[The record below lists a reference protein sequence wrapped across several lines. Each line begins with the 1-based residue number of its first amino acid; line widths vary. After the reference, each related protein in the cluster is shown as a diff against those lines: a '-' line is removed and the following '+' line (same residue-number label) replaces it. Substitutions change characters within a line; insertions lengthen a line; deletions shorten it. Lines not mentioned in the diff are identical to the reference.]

1 MVLRTKLADIMV
13 DIADRKLS
21 FDLAG
26 THRFIQQ
33 KNRRTGGIL
42 GKCLVDSDSYLRTGS
57 NSALNQMLGE
67 YFINKRLSQSSSP

>member
-21 FDLAG
+21 FDLTG
-26 THRFIQQ
+26 PHQFIQQ
-33 KNRRTGGIL
+33 KNRRTGSIL

-57 NSALNQMLGE
+57 KPALNQMLSE
-67 YFINKRLSQSSSP
+67 YLINKRLSQSSSP